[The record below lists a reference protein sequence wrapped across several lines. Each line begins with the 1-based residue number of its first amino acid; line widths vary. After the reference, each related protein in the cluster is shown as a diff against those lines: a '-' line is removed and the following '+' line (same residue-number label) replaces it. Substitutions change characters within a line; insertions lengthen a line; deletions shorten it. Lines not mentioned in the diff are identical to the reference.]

1 MLIKAVLNRE
11 SGTLRT
17 TDVEGLRAHINDRF
31 TAAGHEVDCAIVDG
45 RDLSSALESAF
56 ADTSV
61 ECVLAGGGDGTVS
74 SSAARA
80 WKSGKVLAV
89 LPAGTMNFF
98 ARTLRIPFDL
108 TAAVDALA
116 SGTVEE
122 ADIAAANGRAFIHQF
137 SVGMQP
143 RMVVEREKLDYSS
156 RAGKILASLRAMISP
171 VFNPPSFPMIVH
183 RDERSEPVQ
192 ASLFAVSTNPHGE
205 GHLPYSDTL
214 AAGQLGVYLAGELT
228 PARSIVLAADIASG
242 RMTVNEDISVSSAE
256 RLSVS
261 FPRRKRGA
269 KAVVDGELVDLPAE
283 VEFEIHP
290 RGLKVLAPKA
300 DGSATA

>member
-17 TDVEGLRAHINDRF
+17 ADIDGLRAHIIDRF
-31 TAAGHEVDCAIVDG
+31 TAAGHEVDCAVVDG
-45 RDLSSALESAF
+45 KGLAPALESAF
-56 ADTSV
+56 ADGNI

-98 ARTLRIPFDL
+98 ARTLKIPFDL

-116 SGTVEE
+116 AGTVEE

-143 RMVVEREKLDYSS
+143 RMVVEREKLEYSS
-156 RAGKILASLRAMISP
+156 RAGKILASLRSMISP
-171 VFNPPSFPMIVH
+171 VFNPPSFPMVVH
-183 RDERSEPVQ
+183 RDQRDEPVQ

-205 GHLPYSDTL
+205 GHLPYPDTL
-214 AAGQLGVYLAGELT
+214 AAGVLGVYLAGTLT
-228 PARSIVLAADIASG
+228 AARGIVLAADIASG
-242 RMTVNEDISVSSAE
+242 RLTVNEDIAVSSAE
-256 RLSVS
+256 KFSVS
-261 FPRRKRGA
+261 FPRRKHGA
-269 KAVVDGELVDLPAE
+269 KAVIDGELVDLPAE

-290 RGLKVLAPKA
+290 RGLKVLAPKVA
-300 DGSATA
+300 GA

>member
-17 TDVEGLRAHINDRF
+17 ADIDALRAHIINRF
-31 TAAGHEVDCAIVDG
+31 SAAGHEVDCAVVDG
-45 RDLSSALESAF
+45 KGLSPALESAF
-56 ADTSV
+56 ADDKIQ
-61 ECVLAGGGDGTVS
+61 CVLAGGGDGTVS

-98 ARTLRIPFDL
+98 ARTLKIPFDL

-116 SGTVEE
+116 AGSVEE

-156 RAGKILASLRAMISP
+156 RAGKILASLRSMISP
-171 VFNPPSFPMIVH
+171 VFNPPSFPMVVH
-183 RDERSEPVQ
+183 RDQRDEAVQ

-205 GHLPYSDTL
+205 GHLPYPDTL
-214 AAGQLGVYLAGELT
+214 SAGVLGVYLAGTLT
-228 PARSIVLAADIASG
+228 AARGIVLAADIASG
-242 RMTVNEDISVSSAE
+242 RLAVNDDISVSSAE
-256 RLSVS
+256 RFSVS
-261 FPRRKRGA
+261 FPRRKHSA
-269 KAVVDGELVDLPAE
+269 KAVIDGELVDLPAE

-300 DGSATA
+300 AKA

>member
-17 TDVEGLRAHINDRF
+17 ADIDGLRAHIIDRF
-31 TAAGHEVDCAIVDG
+31 TAAGHEIDCVVVDG
-45 RDLSSALESAF
+45 KGLSPTLEAAF
-56 ADTSV
+56 ADTSIA
-61 ECVLAGGGDGTVS
+61 CVLAGGGDGTVS

-80 WKSGKVLAV
+80 WKSGKTLAV

-98 ARTLRIPFDL
+98 ARTLKIPFDL

-116 SGTVEE
+116 AGTVEE

-156 RAGKILASLRAMISP
+156 RAGKILASLRSMISP
-171 VFNPPSFPMIVH
+171 VFNPPSFPMVVH
-183 RDERSEPVQ
+183 RDEHDEPVQ

-205 GHLPYSDTL
+205 GHLPYPDTIS
-214 AAGQLGVYLAGELT
+214 AGVLGVYLAGTLT
-228 PARSIVLAADIASG
+228 PARGIVLAADIASG
-242 RMTVNEDISVSSAE
+242 RMAVNEDMTVSSA
-256 RLSVS
+256 RKFSVS
-261 FPRRKRGA
+261 FPRRKHGA
-269 KAVVDGELVDLPAE
+269 KAVIDGELVDLPAE

-290 RGLKVLAPKA
+290 RGLKVLAPKT
-300 DGSATA
+300 GNS